1 MRILFALLKK
11 YKRQEMFYKKTAL
24 FIIQHWKKNCFS
36 LCFFTEKMYFCVTQG
51 YDVFSYRLQFVSIL
65 RHSL

>member
-11 YKRQEMFYKKTAL
+11 NKRQEIFYKKTAL

-36 LCFFTEKMYFCVTQG
+36 LCFFTEKMYFCVT
-51 YDVFSYRLQFVSIL
+51 
-65 RHSL
+65 